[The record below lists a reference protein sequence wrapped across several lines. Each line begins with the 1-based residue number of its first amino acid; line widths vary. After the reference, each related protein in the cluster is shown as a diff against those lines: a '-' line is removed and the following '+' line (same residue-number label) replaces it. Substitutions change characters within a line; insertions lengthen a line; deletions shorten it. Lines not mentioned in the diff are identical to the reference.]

1 MKLITTF
8 ILVLFFSVN
17 CFCQTAKDR
26 QNIASMLNNNE
37 AFSGNIVTTKG
48 ESDLMLVFSGP
59 MFDSYSEIVAFID
72 AVTLDV
78 WNTYYETIGF
88 YAVCFL
94 AGEIDKCYTKS
105 DMTKIINAGRY

>member
-1 MKLITTF
+1 MKLKITF
-8 ILVLFFSVN
+8 ILVLFFSIN
-17 CFCQTAKDR
+17 CFCQTAEDR

-37 AFSGNIVTTKG
+37 AFNGNIVTTKG

-59 MFDSYSEIVAFID
+59 MFDSYGEIVEFID
-72 AVTLDV
+72 AVTLDI

-94 AGEIDKCYTKS
+94 AGEIDKCYTQN
-105 DMTKIINAGRY
+105 DMTKIVNAGRY

>member
-1 MKLITTF
+1 MKIKITF
-8 ILVLFFSVN
+8 IFILFISIN

-59 MFDSYSEIVAFID
+59 MFDSYSEIVTFID
-72 AVTLDV
+72 AVTQEV
-78 WNTYYETIGF
+78 WDTYYETIGF

-105 DMTKIINAGRY
+105 DMTKIINANRY